1 MAYLF
6 ATLKKIPYL
15 LLTLTLTAIF
25 WLLYILFDS
34 RQGGTHLTIFST
46 HLEPLA
52 FFIAHFGTAYV
63 VLRITLDGLIAL
75 ISAVMIALT
84 LDYYRS
90 GNRFLSR
97 SVCSTGATVILGF
110 AVFGCPSCVLPIA
123 GTFGIIFTS
132 EALPLFGFEFKILSL
147 LITGLTL
154 IWLLYRLKQSL
165 PAVPGEKKASTQSRF
180 VKEQKAAL

>member
-1 MAYLF
+1 MAYLLT
-6 ATLKKIPYL
+6 TLKKIPYL
-15 LLTLTLTAIF
+15 LLTLALTIVF
-25 WLLYILFDS
+25 WTLYILFDF

-46 HLEPLA
+46 HLEPLQ
-52 FFIAHFGTAYV
+52 FFVAHFGAAYV
-63 VLRITLDGLIAL
+63 VLRIVLDGLISL
-75 ISAVMIALT
+75 LSAVMIALT

-90 GNRFLSR
+90 GNHFLSR

-147 LITGLTL
+147 LITGVTL
-154 IWLLYRLKQSL
+154 LWLLRRLKQSS
-165 PAVPGEKKASTQSRF
+165 PTYPEKSALLQASFAKKQGS
-180 VKEQKAAL
+180 A